1 MVTIPT
7 IGRNPNNIS
16 GPDNRKKQPYT
27 LLINFLQI
35 NFFIMRFRFFCSIL
49 VWGLF
54 QTVVQAQSPSVIS
67 QQIDLLTGSS
77 TGWII
82 SREVIIS
89 PYQAPVEYIY
99 DPKGCVAREVLTF
112 FKNGTYTRSFA
123 GGNCSGASVTDTR
136 GKWKYLAD
144 DKIYKDCMLVLRLDD
159 EVNNLYDTDFM
170 IASMMKDY
178 NGVLMLI
185 PNPDKS
191 PTYSQK
197 VLVYLPNNGVT
208 PVAPNPSTVNSNS
221 NNSIETKNSN
231 TPSGPTKTTASTQGS
246 TIQKTSTSPAVKESA
261 LIGYLRALKQED
273 IPSNHTF
280 EEVYTLDESD
290 QNNGVLYY
298 SDNLTD
304 TGPYALVSYKTNSG
318 KILIAD
324 IRSNYSGSSLV
335 VYESSGG
342 KVSDVTNQILSPDT
356 KAFLLKEGFDW
367 WNQQYYDG
375 KVPAKESE
383 VSIVY
388 TLPASN
394 FLTQNPYVFVELQV
408 TWQAGGLTNESRIIG
423 QFEF

>member
-1 MVTIPT
+1 MC
-7 IGRNPNNIS
+7 
-16 GPDNRKKQPYT
+16 
-27 LLINFLQI
+27 
-35 NFFIMRFRFFCSIL
+35 FRFFFFVL
-49 VWGLF
+49 VWGLI
-54 QTVVQAQSPSVIS
+54 QPVLQAQSPSVIS
-67 QQIDLLTGSS
+67 RQVDLLTGSS

-89 PYQAPVEYIY
+89 PYQTPVEYIY

-112 FKNGTYTRSFA
+112 LKNGNYTRSFA
-123 GGNCSGASVTDTR
+123 GSNCSGASVTETR

-170 IASMMKDY
+170 IASMMIDY

-191 PTYSQK
+191 STYSQK

-208 PVAPNPSTVNSNS
+208 PVVPSTANSNS
-221 NNSIETKNSN
+221 NSTSNISSNSN
-231 TPSGPTKTTASTQGS
+231 TPSGTTKSTASTQGN
-246 TIQKTSTSPAVKESA
+246 TTQKTGTSPSPKESA

-273 IPSNHTF
+273 IPSGHTF

-298 SDNLTD
+298 SDKLTD

-324 IRSNYSGSSLV
+324 IRSDYSGSSLV
-335 VYESSGG
+335 VYEPSGG
-342 KVSDVTNQILSPDT
+342 NFTDVTTQVLSPET

-367 WNQQYYDG
+367 WNQQYFEG

-408 TWQAGGLTNESRIIG
+408 TWQGGGLTNESRIIG
-423 QFEF
+423 QLNFNGKTFEFSWLEN